1 MTLDN
6 DEYNNYLSQSDLKAM
21 KAVGNDHHP
30 HIVHYYGA
38 LIDLNDGQVIICME
52 VLRTS
57 IDKFYPILHSRFKP
71 TSIQLDL
78 FIRRLANHVCL
89 FYSISLLN

>member
-21 KAVGNDHHP
+21 RAVGKDHHP

-38 LIDLNDGQVIICME
+38 LIDFKDGQLIICME

-57 IDKFYPILHSRFKP
+57 IDKFYPILHLNFKP
-71 TSIQLDL
+71 TSIELDL
-78 FIRRLANHVCL
+78 FIRRLGKHV
-89 FYSISLLN
+89 